1 MTSDLKEI
9 SYGIED
15 QKLLGLLYKRVAKKS
30 PIEMY
35 HLSWPVEELEF
46 TRFTKLDTGEW
57 T

>member
-9 SYGIED
+9 SYGIES

-30 PIEMY
+30 PIQIY
-35 HLSWPVEELEF
+35 YVSWPVEELEL
-46 TRFTKLDTGEW
+46 TRFTKLDAGEW